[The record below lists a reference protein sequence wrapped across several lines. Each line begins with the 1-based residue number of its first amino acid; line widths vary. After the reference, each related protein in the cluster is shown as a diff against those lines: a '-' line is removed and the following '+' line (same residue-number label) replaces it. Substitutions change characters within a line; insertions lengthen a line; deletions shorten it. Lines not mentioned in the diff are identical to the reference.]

1 MLPMDPRLA
10 KAARRDK
17 AAGAARAGGPGR
29 EAARAADP
37 GLGRR
42 APARGHCHGRG
53 PRPEMLFADEPTG
66 SVDTDTGRDIMEF
79 VVHTSRAGGRDAHHR
94 KHNPE
99 VAALADAS
107 CA

>member
-1 MLPMDPRLA
+1 
-10 KAARRDK
+10 
-17 AAGAARAGGPGR
+17 
-29 EAARAADP
+29 
-37 GLGRR
+37 
-42 APARGHCHGRG
+42 
-53 PRPEMLFADEPTG
+53 MLFADEPTG